1 MSWFKLWLC
10 FWGHSVLT
18 TWPKP
23 APPPPPQH
31 IHSTESYAKIQM
43 LGVTKTRLWQTKMLV
58 CVREHL
64 DRRCAISQ
72 SKVTHTH
79 THTHTHT
86 YTHTHTHAHT
96 HSNSMV
102 SQIGRHS
109 QWLMVRVVN
118 NWHKESKGRRG
129 RAREDVIYTSH
140 PIIIIPKLPEVFIR
154 KAYWIIIDMH
164 IYVMINTLQKNSW
177 TQSTAWLL
185 VSDWTFSKRR

>member
-1 MSWFKLWLC
+1 MQEFGGSPHCTCHDFKLWLC

-23 APPPPPQH
+23 APPQH

-79 THTHTHT
+79 THTHT
-86 YTHTHTHAHT
+86 THTHTHT

-109 QWLMVRVVN
+109 QWLLVRVVN

-129 RAREDVIYTSH
+129 RVREDVIYTSH

-164 IYVMINTLQKNSW
+164 IYVMINTLDTIYCMTSGV
-177 TQSTAWLL
+177 WL
-185 VSDWTFSKRR
+185 TF